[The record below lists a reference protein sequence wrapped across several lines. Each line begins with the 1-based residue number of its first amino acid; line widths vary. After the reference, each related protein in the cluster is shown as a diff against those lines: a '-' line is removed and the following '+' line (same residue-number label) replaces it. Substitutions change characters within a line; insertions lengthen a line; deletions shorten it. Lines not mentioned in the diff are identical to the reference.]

1 MMTRPPLRKIIPP
14 AIFLIGLAVI
24 WHFELSHIFS
34 LKTIQHYSNTLQD
47 YITNHP
53 RDGKLIF
60 VGIYIV
66 VICLCLPVAALLDLV
81 AGFLFG
87 TWVGGTLV
95 MGAALTGA
103 VLVFL
108 IAQTGFGKPL
118 RAKAGPFYTRIA
130 NEMHQG
136 AAGYLLFM
144 RLVPVFPFPLVNIIP
159 ALLHVRLWT
168 FIWTTAIGIAP
179 MTFIYANLGET
190 LGTINRLE
198 DLFSPSLA
206 FALALLGL
214 LALIPIA
221 VKKTRAYKLKCRMQ
235 CESKG
240 ENDNEAT
247 DAHKQPQS
255 NTLH

>member
-1 MMTRPPLRKIIPP
+1 MIARPPFRKIIPL
-14 AIFLIGLAVI
+14 LIVLIAMAAL
-24 WHFELSHIFS
+24 WQFELKDIFS
-34 LKTIQHYSNTLQD
+34 LDTIHHYGATLKQ
-47 YITNHP
+47 YIALNP

-60 VGIYIV
+60 VGIYILA
-66 VICLCLPVAALLDLV
+66 ICLCFPVAALLDLV

-87 TWVGGTLV
+87 TWIGGGLV
-95 MGAALTGA
+95 MCGALTGA
-103 VLVFL
+103 TLVFL

-168 FIWTTAIGIAP
+168 FIWTTLIGIAP
-179 MTFIYANLGET
+179 MTFVYANLGET
-190 LGTINRLE
+190 LGTINSLK

-206 FALALLGL
+206 LALGL
-214 LALIPIA
+214 LGVLALGPIT
-221 VKKTRAYKLKCRMQ
+221 VKKLRARKLRCAL
-235 CESKG
+235 EG
-240 ENDNEAT
+240 ENDGKAGH
-247 DAHKQPQS
+247 AHKNPQD
-255 NTLH
+255 NTL

>member
-1 MMTRPPLRKIIPP
+1 MITLPPMKKIIPP
-14 AIFLIGLAVI
+14 LIFLIGMIAL
-24 WHFELSHIFS
+24 WQFGLKDIFS
-34 LKTIQHYSNTLQD
+34 LKTIQHYGDTLQD
-47 YITNHP
+47 YIARNP

-60 VGIYIV
+60 VGIYIIA
-66 VICLCLPVAALLDLV
+66 ICLCFPVAALFDLV

-87 TWVGGTLV
+87 TWVGGALV
-95 MGAALTGA
+95 MCGAVIGA

-144 RLVPVFPFPLVNIIP
+144 RLVPVFPFALVNIIP

-168 FIWTTAIGIAP
+168 FIWTTVIGIAP

-190 LGTINRLE
+190 LGTINSLK
-198 DLFSPSLA
+198 DLFSP
-206 FALALLGL
+206 ALAGALGLLGL
-214 LALIPIA
+214 LALSPIA
-221 VKKTRAYKLKCRMQ
+221 VKKIRAHKTKCRL
-235 CESKG
+235 ER
-240 ENDNEAT
+240 ENDRKAADT
-247 DAHKQPQS
+247 DKQPQDHP
-255 NTLH
+255 L